1 MARLEEHWEQSLQK
15 YRPYLRLLARLQL
28 DPRLQAKLDPS
39 DAVQETLLK
48 AYENRG
54 QYRGRTEAEL
64 VAWLRKI
71 LANQLGESLR
81 RFTADRRDVGR
92 EHSVEAGLEQSS
104 ARLESWLAD
113 QQSSPQER
121 VARQEQ
127 LVRLSEALEQL
138 PEDQRRVVELH
149 HLLGWPVAELGR
161 LLSRSNGAI
170 GALLYRGVRQLRTLL
185 SESASSG

>member
-39 DAVQETLLK
+39 DAVQETMLK

-149 HLLGWPVAELGR
+149 HLLGLPVAELAR
-161 LLSRSNGAI
+161 LLGRSNGAI

-185 SESASSG
+185 SEGSSSG

>member
-39 DAVQETLLK
+39 DAVQETMLK

-81 RFTADRRDVGR
+81 RFTAGCRDVGR

-104 ARLESWLAD
+104 ARLESWVAD

-149 HLLGWPVAELGR
+149 HLLGLPVAELAR
-161 LLSRSNGAI
+161 LLGRSNGAI

-185 SESASSG
+185 SESSSSE

>member
-1 MARLEEHWEQSLQK
+1 MTRLEEHWEQDLQK

-64 VAWLRKI
+64 TAWLRKI

-113 QQSSPQER
+113 QQSSPQEK

-149 HLLGWPVAELGR
+149 HLLGWPVAELAG

-185 SESASSG
+185 SENSSSG

>member
-81 RFTADRRDVGR
+81 RFTTDRRDVGR

-113 QQSSPQER
+113 QQSSPQEQ

-149 HLLGWPVAELGR
+149 HLLGLPVAELAR
-161 LLSRSNGAI
+161 LLGRSNGAI

-185 SESASSG
+185 SEGSSSG

>member
-1 MARLEEHWEQSLQK
+1 MTRLGEHWEQSLQK

-127 LVRLSEALEQL
+127 VVRLSEALEQL

-149 HLLGWPVAELGR
+149 HLQGWPVAELGR

-185 SESASSG
+185 SESSSSG

>member
-1 MARLEEHWEQSLQK
+1 MARLEEQWEQSLQK

-39 DAVQETLLK
+39 DAVQETMLK

-81 RFTADRRDVGR
+81 RFTADRRDVSR

-185 SESASSG
+185 SENASSG

>member
-1 MARLEEHWEQSLQK
+1 MARLEEQWEQSLQK

-64 VAWLRKI
+64 VAWLRTI

-81 RFTADRRDVGR
+81 RFTAGRRDIGR
-92 EHSVEAGLEQSS
+92 EHSFEAGLEQSS

-149 HLLGWPVAELGR
+149 HLLGLPVAELAR
-161 LLSRSNGAI
+161 LLGRSNGAI